1 MKVII
6 YLLAA
11 WALVVAVMVMA
22 ALKFVGL
29 LDVSWAVV
37 ASPLALPLVVSV
49 LVLWVVALSD
59 LVNRTLRR

>member
-11 WALVVAVMVMA
+11 WALAVATIVMT
-22 ALKFVGL
+22 ALKFVGV
-29 LDVSWAVV
+29 LDLSWAAV
-37 ASPLALPLVVSV
+37 ASPLAVPVVASV

-59 LVNRTLRR
+59 LVNRVLRR